1 LTAHFEKGIA
11 MNVRQTALTT
21 LTRCDRDGSYSN
33 LALDAAIKAGNFSSA
48 DRGLL
53 TALVYGVI
61 ERRMTL
67 DYLID
72 CLSDR
77 KPDQIDPQV
86 RNILRL
92 GLYQLRYM
100 DRIPPHAAINE
111 SVSLASRKS
120 AGFINAL
127 LRAYQRRSKE
137 ITLPTKEDG
146 ILPYLSVRYS
156 FPIPLCERFI
166 RIFGEERAER
176 VLAAFAIQPP
186 LTIRVNTLK
195 QDRDTLVRMLSTP
208 ECLATPSD
216 LCPTAIR
223 LDSTAPLRE
232 GIEQGL
238 FFVQDIASQLC
249 VRTLDVNPGDT
260 VIDACCCPGSKSFGA
275 AIDMNNQGRVL
286 CFDLHQN
293 KLSLVSAGAERL
305 GISILQTNAR
315 DSRTFDPSLVGIA
328 DRVLCDVPCSG
339 FGVIAKKPE
348 IRYKDPAESAAL
360 PDIQLAILEN
370 NCRYVKNGGVLVYST
385 CTIFPEENEQN
396 IARFLS
402 SHPEFT
408 LESFTHGEIRA
419 KDGMLTL
426 TPDEHGTDGFFI
438 AKLRKKSL

>member
-1 LTAHFEKGIA
+1 
-11 MNVRQTALTT
+11 MNVRQTALAT

-33 LALDAAIKAGNFSSA
+33 LALDAAIKAGNFNPA

-61 ERRMTL
+61 ERRITL

-72 CLSDR
+72 RFSDR

-111 SVSLASRKS
+111 SVSLAPKKS
-120 AGFINAL
+120 AGFVNAL
-127 LRAYQRRSKE
+127 LRAYQRRASE
-137 ITLPTKEDG
+137 ISLPTKEEG
-146 ILPYLSVRYS
+146 MLPYLSVRYS
-156 FPIPLCERFI
+156 FPTELCDRFL

-176 VLAAFAIQPP
+176 VLAAFAVQPP

-195 QDRDTLVRMLSTP
+195 QNRDALMQWLSTQDCAP
-208 ECLATPSD
+208 TPSE

-223 LDSTAPLRE
+223 LDSAAPLRD
-232 GIEQGL
+232 GVEQGL

-249 VRTLDVNPGDT
+249 VKTLDAHPGDT

-275 AIDMNNQGRVL
+275 AIDMNDQGRIL
-286 CFDLHQN
+286 CFDLHKN
-293 KLSLVSAGAERL
+293 KLSLVEAGAARL

-315 DSRTFDPSLVGIA
+315 DSRTFDPSLVETA
-328 DRVLCDVPCSG
+328 DRVLCDVPCSV

-348 IRYKDPAESAAL
+348 SRYKDPADSAAL

-402 SHPEFT
+402 NHPEFT
-408 LESFTHGEIRA
+408 LEPFAHGEIEA